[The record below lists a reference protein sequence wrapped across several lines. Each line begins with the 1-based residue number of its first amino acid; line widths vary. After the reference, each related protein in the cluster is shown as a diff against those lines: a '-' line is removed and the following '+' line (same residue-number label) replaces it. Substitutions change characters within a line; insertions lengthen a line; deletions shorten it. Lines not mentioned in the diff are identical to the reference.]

1 MQNRQKLENEIELM
15 STLKMITQA
24 YEEISVMRMQKI
36 RNSVLQTREFLSKL
50 NEVYKDVK
58 LNYHERIVM
67 LFQKKKH
74 QDTSQSMLEKNG
86 KTVSVLISTN
96 SKMNGEIIQ
105 KVFRDFVAHVNKEET
120 DIVIIGKV
128 GRGLFEQI
136 GIKKQFQYFELPED
150 TVDTARIKDL
160 VLSLLPY
167 KTVNVFYGKFDSL
180 MFQNPVITNVTG
192 NEGIAEEDAKTK
204 DGKTKVPAFIFE
216 PSVEKILQ
224 FFETQIFSSLVKQ
237 SVHESELARYA
248 SRIRAM
254 EEAMQHVDKTNAQL
268 YAQKRKLKQLINNKK
283 QLEIMGR
290 VSMITNT

>member
-15 STLKMITQA
+15 STLKLITQA
-24 YEEISVMRMQKI
+24 YEEISVMRMQRI
-36 RNSVLQTREFLSKL
+36 RTSVLQTREFLSKL

-58 LNYHERIVM
+58 LNYHER
-67 LFQKKKH
+67 LLEFFSKKKRN
-74 QDTSQSMLEKNG
+74 DLSKSMLEKNG
-86 KTVSVLISTN
+86 KTVSVLLSTN
-96 SKMNGEIIQ
+96 SKLNGEIIQ
-105 KVFRDFVAHVNKEET
+105 KVFRDFVQHVNKEET

-128 GRGLFEQI
+128 GRGLFEQL

-150 TVDTARIKDL
+150 AVDTITIKDL

-192 NEGIAEEDAKTK
+192 NEQILEEVKDK
-204 DGKTKVPAFIFE
+204 DGKSHVPAFIFE

-254 EEAMQHVDKTNAQL
+254 EEAMQHVDKTNKQL
-268 YAQKRKLKQLINNKK
+268 YSQKRKLKQLLNNKK
-283 QLEIMGR
+283 QLEIMSR
-290 VSMITNT
+290 VSMINK